1 MPDHVH
7 QLVRGVSLESNARR
21 YITLAKQYSGYYF
34 SRAVRRET
42 LARYGHDR
50 WLPDEQAVRGWFR
63 YIIKNP
69 VQAKLVEQSRTTL
82 TLAQALARSKNS
94 LNGPWSDDRTTL
106 IAIRGSRRRRALAY
120 RGPMRQH
127 QLEEMTGLDLR
138 WKALASRD
146 AAADGT
152 FVYGVTSTGVYC
164 RPSCP
169 SRRPRADRVRFF
181 DTTIDARHAGF
192 RACKRCRPDT
202 VGLAQ
207 PGIEAVRRAS
217 AYLATHADE
226 TVTLGHLARVTS
238 MSPHHLQRR
247 FKAIVG
253 LSPREFQSA
262 VRAGKLRTSLR
273 DGRDVTTAIYEAG
286 YGSPSRVYEAAPT
299 GKGMSLSSYR
309 RGGAGM
315 RIGYSTMSSPVG
327 IVLVAATENGVCSV
341 KIGDSEPALEQ
352 DLRREYPAA
361 EIEAD
366 RKQRSEWVKA
376 IARHLRGE
384 MPSLDLPIDVRAT
397 AFQWKVWRA
406 LQQIPYG
413 ETRAYADVAR
423 GIGKPKAVRAV
434 ARACATNPV
443 CLVVPCHR
451 VVPSAGGA
459 GGYRWGSKT
468 KEKLLATERAARR

>member
-1 MPDHVH
+1 
-7 QLVRGVSLESNARR
+7 
-21 YITLAKQYSGYYF
+21 
-34 SRAVRRET
+34 
-42 LARYGHDR
+42 
-50 WLPDEQAVRGWFR
+50 
-63 YIIKNP
+63 
-69 VQAKLVEQSRTTL
+69 
-82 TLAQALARSKNS
+82 
-94 LNGPWSDDRTTL
+94 
-106 IAIRGSRRRRALAY
+106 
-120 RGPMRQH
+120 MRQH

-181 DTTIDARHAGF
+181 DTTIEARHAGF

-217 AYLATHADE
+217 AYLSTHADE
-226 TVTLGHLARVTS
+226 TVTLGHLARVAS

-262 VRAGKLRTSLR
+262 VRAGRLRTSLR

-299 GKGMSLSSYR
+299 GKGMSLSNYR

-315 RIGYSTMSSPVG
+315 RIGYSTMTSPVG

-341 KIGDSEPALEQ
+341 KIGDSEAALEK
-352 DLRREYPAA
+352 DLRGEYPAA
-361 EIEAD
+361 EVEPD

-384 MPSLDLPIDVRAT
+384 APSLDLPIDVRAT

-406 LQQIPYG
+406 LQRIPCG
-413 ETRAYADVAR
+413 ETRTYADVAR

-443 CLVVPCHR
+443 ALVVPCHR
-451 VVPSAGGA
+451 VTPKAGGV
-459 GGYRWGSKT
+459 GEYRWG
-468 KEKLLATERAARR
+468 AARKRALLDRERR

>member
-1 MPDHVH
+1 
-7 QLVRGVSLESNARR
+7 
-21 YITLAKQYSGYYF
+21 
-34 SRAVRRET
+34 
-42 LARYGHDR
+42 
-50 WLPDEQAVRGWFR
+50 
-63 YIIKNP
+63 
-69 VQAKLVEQSRTTL
+69 
-82 TLAQALARSKNS
+82 
-94 LNGPWSDDRTTL
+94 
-106 IAIRGSRRRRALAY
+106 
-120 RGPMRQH
+120 MRQH

-181 DTTIDARHAGF
+181 DTTTDARHAGF

-262 VRAGKLRTSLR
+262 VRAGRLRTSLR

-315 RIGYSTMSSPVG
+315 RIGYSTITSPVG
-327 IVLVAATENGVCSV
+327 IVLVAATETGVCSV
-341 KIGDSEPALEQ
+341 KIGDSEPVLEK

-361 EIEAD
+361 EIEPD

-376 IARHLRGE
+376 IASHLRGE
-384 MPSLDLPIDVRAT
+384 APSLDLPIDVRAT

-423 GIGKPKAVRAV
+423 SIGKPRAIRAV

-443 CLVVPCHR
+443 ALVVPCHR
-451 VVPSAGGA
+451 VTPKAGGV
-459 GGYRWGSKT
+459 GGYRWG
-468 KEKLLATERAARR
+468 AARKAALLDRERR

>member
-1 MPDHVH
+1 
-7 QLVRGVSLESNARR
+7 
-21 YITLAKQYSGYYF
+21 
-34 SRAVRRET
+34 
-42 LARYGHDR
+42 
-50 WLPDEQAVRGWFR
+50 
-63 YIIKNP
+63 
-69 VQAKLVEQSRTTL
+69 
-82 TLAQALARSKNS
+82 
-94 LNGPWSDDRTTL
+94 
-106 IAIRGSRRRRALAY
+106 
-120 RGPMRQH
+120 MRQH

-138 WKALASRD
+138 WRALAARD

-152 FVYGVTSTGVYC
+152 FVYGVTSTGIYC

-181 DTTIDARHAGF
+181 DTTTDARQEGF
-192 RACKRCRPDT
+192 RACKRCRPDA

-207 PGIEAVRRAS
+207 PGIEAVRLAS

-226 TVTLGHLARVTS
+226 TVTLGHLARVAS

-315 RIGYSTMSSPVG
+315 RIAYSTTTSPVG
-327 IVLVAATENGVCSV
+327 MVLVAATENGVCSV
-341 KIGDSEPALEQ
+341 KIGDSASALEQ

-361 EIEAD
+361 EIEPD
-366 RKQRSEWVKA
+366 KKRRSEWVQS

-384 MPSLDLPIDVRAT
+384 APSLDLPIDVRAT

-443 CLVVPCHR
+443 ALVVPCHR
-451 VVPSAGGA
+451 VIPAAGGI
-459 GGYRWGSKT
+459 GGYRWGSDRKQRLLLTEQRRAKT
-468 KEKLLATERAARR
+468 RTP

>member
-1 MPDHVH
+1 MMQSEVVAGTRFSGTPGTGAASALDP
-7 QLVRGVSLESNARR
+7 RWK
-21 YITLAKQYSGYYF
+21 TLAERD
-34 SRAVRRET
+34 SR
-42 LARYGHDR
+42 
-50 WLPDEQAVRGWFR
+50 
-63 YIIKNP
+63 
-69 VQAKLVEQSRTTL
+69 
-82 TLAQALARSKNS
+82 
-94 LNGPWSDDRTTL
+94 
-106 IAIRGSRRRRALAY
+106 
-120 RGPMRQH
+120 
-127 QLEEMTGLDLR
+127 
-138 WKALASRD
+138 
-146 AAADGT
+146 ADGT

-181 DTTIDARHAGF
+181 DTTSEAKQAGF

-207 PGIEAVRRAS
+207 PGIDAVRRVS
-217 AYLATHADE
+217 AYLAVHADQ
-226 TVTLGHLARVTS
+226 TVTLDHLARIAS

-299 GKGMSLSSYR
+299 GKGMSLSNYR

-315 RIGYSTMSSPVG
+315 QIKYSTLTSGAGV
-327 IVLVAATENGVCSV
+327 VLVAATENGVCAV
-341 KIGDSEPALEQ
+341 KIGSSEAALAG

-366 RKQRSEWVKA
+366 RKPRSEWVKA
-376 IARHLRGE
+376 IAQHLRGDT
-384 MPSLDLPIDVRAT
+384 PSLDLPIDVRAT

-413 ETRAYADVAR
+413 ETRAYAEVAKS
-423 GIGKPKAVRAV
+423 IGRPKAARAV
-434 ARACATNPV
+434 ARACAANPV
-443 CLVVPCHR
+443 ALVVPCHR
-451 VVPSAGGA
+451 VIPSAGGV
-459 GGYRWGSKT
+459 GGYRWG
-468 KEKLLATERAARR
+468 AARKARLLENERER